1 MWSETKQFVGWRIG
15 EAIRRCADPD
25 LLSQWFADR
34 QSWRTGGNRIGF
46 SYRNE
51 QIEGI
56 EAARHN
62 DGQRASKALLVQN
75 ELSYAQL
82 KGSLVEHL
90 LAGRLV
96 AWGRRESP
104 LADSI
109 CIPSP
114 SWQYL
119 RIQNVDKSI
128 AAENTQAKSKI
139 FDVRIFPMIESPD
152 AIDRING
159 KTFVEAF
166 QASVVSDPQLTVL
179 RKRALAVHA
188 QPASFGSDW
197 QPYRAVWPVGFGRG
211 AGTGALGFMR
221 KFDEPLKYNRKDAA
235 DGILAGRFAKLM
247 QFLSE
252 GRLVAEGVPKAGGR
266 SVSIPR
272 SIWQRDRT
280 YIDLENG
287 DLLETSPRAEDHTT
301 ALSRPIFTGL
311 MLLKPTAESQVAE
324 SSRIVVHPAQTPAT
338 TATARG
344 IVTKTTSRDACKR
357 WLCDLMQASLDRRP
371 KPKEAYWQEAQQ
383 KWPGKLSKRAF
394 DRVWN
399 NAVEATGAD
408 KWSEG
413 GRPRKPPQS
422 KPPHQ

>member
-1 MWSETKQFVGWRIG
+1 MWSETKQFVGWQIG

-25 LLSQWFADR
+25 LLSRWFADHR
-34 QSWRTGGNRIGF
+34 DWRAGGSRTRF

-56 EAARHN
+56 EAAHHN
-62 DGQRASKALLVQN
+62 DGERVSKALLAQDQ
-75 ELSYAQL
+75 LSYAQL
-82 KGSLVEHL
+82 KRSLIEHL
-90 LAGRLV
+90 LAGRLIG
-96 AWGRRESP
+96 WGKRESP
-104 LADSI
+104 VANAI
-109 CIPSP
+109 CIPAQ
-114 SWQYL
+114 SWKYL
-119 RIQNVDKSI
+119 QMNVGESI
-128 AAENTQAKSKI
+128 AIENTQAKSKI

-188 QPASFGSDW
+188 QPASFGYDLV
-197 QPYRAVWPVGFGRG
+197 PYRAVWPAGFGRG

-221 KFDEPLKYNRKDAA
+221 KFDEPLKYNREHAA
-235 DGILAGRFAKLM
+235 DGIVARRFAKLI
-247 QFLSE
+247 QFLSK
-252 GRLVAEGVPKAGGR
+252 GRLISEGTPRGGGR
-266 SVSIPR
+266 SVIIPR

-287 DLLETSPRAEDHTT
+287 DLLEINPRAEDETT
-301 ALSRPIFTGL
+301 MLSRPTFTGL
-311 MLLKPTAESQVAE
+311 MLLRPAAGSHVLESPKAAF
-324 SSRIVVHPAQTPAT
+324 HPERTPAT

-344 IVTKTTSRDACKR
+344 VVTKTTSRDACKR

-383 KWPGKLSKRAF
+383 KWSGRLSKRAF

>member
-1 MWSETKQFVGWRIG
+1 MWSETKQFVGWQIG

-34 QSWRTGGNRIGF
+34 RSWRAGGNRTRF

-56 EAARHN
+56 EATRHN
-62 DGQRASKALLVQN
+62 EGQRVSKALLVQN

-96 AWGRRESP
+96 AWGRTESP

-128 AAENTQAKSKI
+128 AAENTQAKTKI
-139 FDVRIFPMIESPD
+139 FDVRIFSIIEAPD
-152 AIDRING
+152 AIDRMSG

-179 RKRALAVHA
+179 RKRALAVYA
-188 QPASFGSDW
+188 QPASFGYDW
-197 QPYRAVWPVGFGRG
+197 VPYRAVWPVGFGRG
-211 AGTGALGFMR
+211 PGIGGVGFMR
-221 KFDEPLKYNRKDAA
+221 KFDEPLKYNRKHAA
-235 DGILAGRFAKLM
+235 DGSLARRFAKLI

-252 GRLVAEGVPKAGGR
+252 GRLIAEGLPRGGGR
-266 SVSIPR
+266 SVLIPR

-287 DLLETSPRAEDHTT
+287 DLLEINPRAEDETT
-301 ALSRPIFTGL
+301 MLSRPTFTGL
-311 MLLKPTAESQVAE
+311 MLLKPAADSQVPE
-324 SSRIVVHPAQTPAT
+324 SSRIDFRPARAPST
-338 TATARG
+338 TAGSRRV
-344 IVTKTTSRDACKR
+344 VTKTTSRDACKR
-357 WLCDLMQASLDRRP
+357 WLCDLMRGSLDRRL
-371 KPKEAYWQEAQQ
+371 KPKDDYWQDAQK
-383 KWPGKLSKRAF
+383 KWPGTLSKRAF

-408 KWSEG
+408 KWSKG